1 MSNISKKCEMCI
13 TLIICVKNVFEMCVM
28 KLSLLISFF
37 KTSLKLFKAALTVCF
52 KGAFLM
58 YF

>member
-52 KGAFLM
+52 KGAF
-58 YF
+58 